1 MEEKEKDTTKGTLK
15 NCSDKEKTPEEV
27 QKIIED
33 MQAVAAQMVQDDI
46 EENPDVE
53 NEFFDCSACGKNKC
67 MAGSIQYSEYRL
79 CNDCVVLA
87 EVGFKLK
94 KIKNIQELID
104 AMEDNRLET
113 ICDFIKKDSNA
124 HNN

>member
-1 MEEKEKDTTKGTLK
+1 MED
-15 NCSDKEKTPEEV
+15 N
-27 QKIIED
+27 QKIVED

-46 EENPDVE
+46 EENPDIV
-53 NEFFDCSACGKNKC
+53 NEYFDCSACGKNKC

-87 EVGFKLK
+87 EVGFK
-94 KIKNIQELID
+94 ELID

>member
-1 MEEKEKDTTKGTLK
+1 MED
-15 NCSDKEKTPEEV
+15 N
-27 QKIIED
+27 QKIVED
-33 MQAVAAQMVQDDI
+33 MQAVAAKMVQDDI
-46 EENPDVE
+46 EENPDIV
-53 NEFFDCSACGKNKC
+53 NEYFDCSACGKNKC

>member
-1 MEEKEKDTTKGTLK
+1 MED
-15 NCSDKEKTPEEV
+15 N
-27 QKIIED
+27 QKIVED

-46 EENPDVE
+46 EENSDIV
-53 NEFFDCSACGKNKC
+53 NEYFDCSACGKNKC

>member
-1 MEEKEKDTTKGTLK
+1 MED
-15 NCSDKEKTPEEV
+15 N
-27 QKIIED
+27 QKIVED

-46 EENPDVE
+46 EENPDIV
-53 NEFFDCSACGKNKC
+53 NEYFDCSACGKNKC

-79 CNDCVVLA
+79 CNVCVVLA

>member
-1 MEEKEKDTTKGTLK
+1 MED
-15 NCSDKEKTPEEV
+15 N
-27 QKIIED
+27 QKIVED
-33 MQAVAAQMVQDDI
+33 MQAVAAQIVQVDI
-46 EENPDVE
+46 EENPDIV
-53 NEFFDCSACGKNKC
+53 NEYFDCSACGKNKC

>member
-1 MEEKEKDTTKGTLK
+1 MEKSKE
-15 NCSDKEKTPEEV
+15 E
-27 QKIIED
+27 IIEE
-33 MQAVAAQMVQDDI
+33 MQKVVAQMVIDDL
-46 EENPDVE
+46 EDNPDCA
-53 NEFFDCSACGKNKC
+53 NEYFECDCCGKNKC

>member
-1 MEEKEKDTTKGTLK
+1 MED
-15 NCSDKEKTPEEV
+15 N
-27 QKIIED
+27 QKIVED

-46 EENPDVE
+46 EENPDIV
-53 NEFFDCSACGKNKC
+53 NEYFDCSACGKNKC